1 MREAAEVA
9 RTVAFRREVRRSYLL
24 AGRPQP
30 GGRDPAPGAL
40 ALVQDLVN
48 TVDREH
54 GPDLLDDAAGLTERL
69 PPSRRSPRPRGPARP
84 RPPAVRPPGHR
95 REALRGLLLAN
106 NREAEPADA
115 RVVLEAAAQRAH
127 LAV

>member
-30 GGRDPAPGAL
+30 GGREPAPGAL

-54 GPDLLDDAAGLTERL
+54 GPDLLADAGGLAECLALRELAGGRVT
-69 PPSRRSPRPRGPARP
+69 PADLRHA
-84 RPPAVRPPGHR
+84 REL
-95 REALRGLLLAN
+95 REALRDLLLAN
-106 NREAEPADA
+106 NG
-115 RVVLEAAAQRAH
+115 
-127 LAV
+127 